1 MDKQP
6 LVSVQKVLADL
17 HISKTSFYAFVAKN
31 KISVVK
37 QAGNLS
43 YITETDAGVVADY
56 YKKKATTWEKQTKL
70 ADLKASNTDLRKQT
84 ETLQYQIKEY
94 AERFI
99 DMKQRAEELKE
110 DKEKFANKRDE
121 ARQKIDVLS
130 SKNSKLSV
138 MSAIFGI
145 LLLVCLVA
153 ICLFFLLR

>member
-56 YKKKATTWEKQTKL
+56 YKKKATT
-70 ADLKASNTDLRKQT
+70 
-84 ETLQYQIKEY
+84 
-94 AERFI
+94 
-99 DMKQRAEELKE
+99 
-110 DKEKFANKRDE
+110 
-121 ARQKIDVLS
+121 
-130 SKNSKLSV
+130 
-138 MSAIFGI
+138 
-145 LLLVCLVA
+145 
-153 ICLFFLLR
+153 